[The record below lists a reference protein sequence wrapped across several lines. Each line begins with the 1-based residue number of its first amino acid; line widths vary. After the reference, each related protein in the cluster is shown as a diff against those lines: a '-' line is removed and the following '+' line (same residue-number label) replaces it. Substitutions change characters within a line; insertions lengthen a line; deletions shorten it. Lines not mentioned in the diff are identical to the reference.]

1 MLPLT
6 RLTHSTI
13 LSSCCFFVVILRRL
27 IGPTS
32 FIILGVNDFIFGHP
46 IAASMPRRSF
56 VICPVGHVQVPGS
69 SFPFPIPHSPFPVP
83 IFPFPLLFS
92 FSSSHSCSSSPRLI
106 ALISSDSDY
115 CCLRIVQ
122 LMCELRHC
130 LKRRSTTRI
139 RFRLR
144 LATKLSSRIGID
156 FKCECE
162 TSTIL
167 VWLAGW
173 LAVSAR
179 QLLQSLFTAGRL
191 AFSTQI

>member
-1 MLPLT
+1 
-6 RLTHSTI
+6 
-13 LSSCCFFVVILRRL
+13 
-27 IGPTS
+27 
-32 FIILGVNDFIFGHP
+32 
-46 IAASMPRRSF
+46 MPRRSF

-69 SFPFPIPHSPFPVP
+69 SFPFPIPHSHSPYSHSH
-83 IFPFPLLFS
+83 LLFS
-92 FSSSHSCSSSPRLI
+92 FSSSASHSCSSSPRLI

-167 VWLAGW
+167 VWMAGCLSAPGSFCSLYLQQGGSLLAPKYDVMAAASAQSLLIPLPLTLSLPLSLAGS
-173 LAVSAR
+173 LPCCVSR
-179 QLLQSLFTAGRL
+179 NPKKGNF
-191 AFSTQI
+191 

>member
-1 MLPLT
+1 MISFLATQLPRPCHADRSLSAPLGMC
-6 RLTHSTI
+6 RSLAARSHS
-13 LSSCCFFVVILRRL
+13 R
-27 IGPTS
+27 
-32 FIILGVNDFIFGHP
+32 
-46 IAASMPRRSF
+46 
-56 VICPVGHVQVPGS
+56 
-69 SFPFPIPHSPFPVP
+69 FPIPHSPFPFPFP

>member
-1 MLPLT
+1 MPIVRYLP
-6 RLTHSTI
+6 RWA
-13 LSSCCFFVVILRRL
+13 CA
-27 IGPTS
+27 GPWQ
-32 FIILGVNDFIFGHP
+32 LV
-46 IAASMPRRSF
+46 
-56 VICPVGHVQVPGS
+56 
-69 SFPFPIPHSPFPVP
+69 PIPDSPFP

-167 VWLAGW
+167 VWLARW

>member
-1 MLPLT
+1 MISFLATQLPRPCHADRSLSAPLGMC
-6 RLTHSTI
+6 RSLAARSHS
-13 LSSCCFFVVILRRL
+13 R
-27 IGPTS
+27 
-32 FIILGVNDFIFGHP
+32 
-46 IAASMPRRSF
+46 
-56 VICPVGHVQVPGS
+56 
-69 SFPFPIPHSPFPVP
+69 FPIPHSHSPY
-83 IFPFPLLFS
+83 
-92 FSSSHSCSSSPRLI
+92 SHSHCCSPFLLRIRVRPRLI

-167 VWLAGW
+167 VSLAGW